1 MNKISKLLKG
11 ISAIIQK
18 PYLINKVI
26 DDESWFFDTI
36 KKVYPQYAQ
45 GFLIVELNQL
55 LPEVNETIEPFA
67 FLGGGSLPTDL
78 LLLKGLAKQYPECF
92 YFEIGTWRGE
102 SAANVSAV
110 TPNVYTL
117 NLTNQEL
124 TRLGYG
130 EEYLKQQGLF
140 SNKINTITHLRGN
153 STNFD
158 FSPYYGK
165 CDVVFI
171 DGDHRYD
178 GVLNDTKIAFK
189 LVKDDNSVIVW
200 HDYINHSFDIR
211 WDVVQGILDGCE
223 TNNLKHLYHVNNSLS
238 AIFTKKD
245 LKPVS
250 NKPILTPNKI
260 FKVKIDSK
268 NYKKSPF

>member
-1 MNKISKLLKG
+1 MSKISKLLKG

-18 PYLINKVI
+18 PYLLNKVI

-36 KKVYPQYAQ
+36 KKKYPQYTH
-45 GFLIVELNQL
+45 GLPIVELNQL

-102 SAANVSAV
+102 SASNIASI

-117 NLTNQEL
+117 NLTNEALIQ
-124 TRLGYG
+124 LGYD

-140 SNKINTITHLRGN
+140 SNKFKNITHLRGN

-158 FSPYYGK
+158 FSPYFGK

-171 DGDHRYD
+171 DGDHRYE

-189 LVKDDNSVIVW
+189 LLKDDNSVIVW
-200 HDYINHSFDIR
+200 HDYIDHSFNIR

-223 TNNLKHLYHVNNSLS
+223 TNNLKHLYHINNTLS
-238 AIFTKKD
+238 TVFTKKE
-245 LKPVS
+245 LIPVS
-250 NKPILTPNKI
+250 NKPILTPNKQ
-260 FKVKIDSK
+260 FKVKIDSEK
-268 NYKKSPF
+268 L